1 MENIKN
7 FRQKLGLTQELM
19 ADILG
24 CNLGQ
29 YVMAEHGERKL
40 PANTLQAQTKL
51 NLVISN
57 TLNQEIPITETV
69 GINIVKFAQKALR
82 QLAAQ
87 LNAQE
92 IVLETLT
99 QKQERLNLRL
109 LFITQIMLASFLDSD
124 SIPALG
130 LQILG
135 RKARRQLEE
144 LELKIF
150 KQQFAISTTQT
161 QISLLQKV

>member
-40 PANTLQAQTKL
+40 PTNTQQAQTQL

-57 TLNQEIPITETV
+57 TLNQDIPIDETV

-92 IVLETLT
+92 IVLETLK
-99 QKQERLNLRL
+99 QKQEKLNLRL
-109 LFITQIMLASFLDSD
+109 LFITQITLASFLDSD
-124 SIPALG
+124 SIPALS

-150 KQQFAISTTQT
+150 KQKFAISSTQT